1 MEGMDMDLE
10 TLSCVWN
17 TLAHLDP
24 SLVAPREGD
33 PGEGSD
39 PPLGG
44 LSSG

>member
-10 TLSCVWN
+10 TVSCVWN
-17 TLAHLDP
+17 TPARLDP
-24 SLVAPREGD
+24 SLVAPWEGD
-33 PGEGSD
+33 PEGDSD